1 MFAKVNAEPLIFSTD
16 KDGTYD
22 ISSPVPSIRAFH
34 LPRTFLA
41 HEQEEQK
48 KSVVQM
54 RMSEGVKNR
63 QTYEAY
69 CPRYGKA
76 NYRQVSIWSTK
87 NLNETN

>member
-16 KDGTYD
+16 KYGTYD
-22 ISSPVPSIRAFH
+22 ISSPVPSIRTFH
-34 LPRTFLA
+34 LPRNFLA
-41 HEQEEQK
+41 HEQEEKK

-63 QTYEAY
+63 QTCEAY

-76 NYRQVSIWSTK
+76 NYRQVSKRSTK
-87 NLNETN
+87 NLNATN